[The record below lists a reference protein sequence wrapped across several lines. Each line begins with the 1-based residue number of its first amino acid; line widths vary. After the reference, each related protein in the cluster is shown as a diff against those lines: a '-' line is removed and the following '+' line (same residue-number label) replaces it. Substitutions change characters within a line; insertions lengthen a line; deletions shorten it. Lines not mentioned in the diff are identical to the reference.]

1 MKVQLRLPVPHTR
14 GTLELLLEVDV
25 DVEVEV
31 EVEVEIEVVKEFD
44 TAAHDP

>member
-31 EVEVEIEVVKEFD
+31 EVEIEVVKEFD